1 MRFVCPKHVR
11 IFAQF
16 VYKHSS
22 FSSAGVK
29 PFLIYSVGKKLT
41 MAQLLCDLGVA
52 SRVLRDG
59 KILLVQEGK
68 GRHAGLWGL
77 PKGHVESTESP
88 EAAALR
94 ELKEETNLNGQIVG
108 LVGVRTAL
116 RTNGPAVFLCYEVQ
130 VDNAA
135 FRISGEEI
143 SAAGW
148 WSLNELKG
156 LDWVSETMHQLAVD
170 GLTNQTVIPDQAG
183 LTPRSSAYAVYRTGQ
198 LASNKRWAS

>member
-1 MRFVCPKHVR
+1 
-11 IFAQF
+11 
-16 VYKHSS
+16 
-22 FSSAGVK
+22 
-29 PFLIYSVGKKLT
+29 

-77 PKGHVESTESP
+77 PKGHVESSESP
-88 EAAALR
+88 ETAALR

-130 VDNAA
+130 VDDAA

>member
-1 MRFVCPKHVR
+1 M
-11 IFAQF
+11 
-16 VYKHSS
+16 
-22 FSSAGVK
+22 
-29 PFLIYSVGKKLT
+29 IYSFPKVSS

-68 GRHAGLWGL
+68 GRHEGLWGL
-77 PKGHVESTESP
+77 PKGHVEQTESP

-94 ELKEETNLNGQIVG
+94 ELKEETNLTGQIVG

-130 VDNAA
+130 VEETEC
-135 FRISGEEI
+135 RSPSEEI
-143 SAAGW
+143 AAVAW

-170 GLTNQTVIPDQAG
+170 GLTNQTVIPDHSG
-183 LTPRSSAYAVYRTGQ
+183 LTPRSNAYAVYRTGR
-198 LASNKRWAS
+198 LSSDKRWAS